1 MCSAFRHLRTTTA
14 TTSSTTTTTTTTSQL
29 IGILLTLKFMKVS
42 HGVDVEHFLW
52 DQTDEVLV
60 SLIFYSPGFY
70 LLGRVGAIFIPK
82 HSII

>member
-1 MCSAFRHLRTTTA
+1 MCSAFKHLR
-14 TTSSTTTTTTTTSQL
+14 TTTTTTTSQL